1 MVNYY
6 RTKCEFSFGRNSKG
20 EPTCGFLLGLFKNG
34 QVQRES
40 SDECLNVSIRAKEIA
55 KCMEE
60 YIRTGKGKDLPTFDR
75 VERKGFWRVLQ
86 VRTQIN
92 TNEGI

>member
-6 RTKCEFSFGRNSKG
+6 RTKCEFSFGRNSRG

-34 QVQRES
+34 QVQVES
-40 SDECLNVSIRAKEIA
+40 SDECL
-55 KCMEE
+55 

-86 VRTQIN
+86 VRTQVN